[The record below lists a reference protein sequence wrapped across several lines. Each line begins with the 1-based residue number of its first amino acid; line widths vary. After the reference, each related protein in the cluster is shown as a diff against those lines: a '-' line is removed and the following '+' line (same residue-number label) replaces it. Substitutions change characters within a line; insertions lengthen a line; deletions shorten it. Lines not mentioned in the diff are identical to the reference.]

1 MCPAGCCFLSGLI
14 PQSAVFAADNGGAA
28 VERLEIVENDYKYVE
43 NDLSSGWFSEDG
55 FHYDPFIS
63 FIYLK
68 LRATYADGST
78 KEFSFFDKDGNF
90 IEDIDSED
98 YPSIDVSNVGECLW
112 EVGTT
117 ENAYTVVYGGASV
130 SVPVTVIES
139 LVEKNRYY

>member
-1 MCPAGCCFLSGLI
+1 MKKLKRTLCALLAVVLLSGLI
-14 PQSAVFAADNGGAA
+14 PQSVVFAADNGGAA

-43 NDLSSGWFSEDG
+43 NDLSAGWFSEDG

-68 LRATYADGST
+68 LKATYADGST

-98 YPSIDVSNVGECLW
+98 YPSIDVSNVGK
-112 EVGTT
+112 VGFLD
-117 ENAYTVVYGGASV
+117 GIRFKG
-130 SVPVTVIES
+130 
-139 LVEKNRYY
+139 